1 MSVKKSITSILSI
14 ATAGII
20 VVGCGGSSAGNGGKG
35 FDLDNYEKTENL
47 AQDVKDSLAYMGNE
61 ERLAYDVYMNLYDYY
76 QKSGVE
82 IKQFYNIST
91 RSEVKHIAT
100 VQDLVK
106 RYNLK
111 ATDFTDVNES
121 VVNSNNMSAEN
132 MPSGVYDIAKIQ
144 ELYDTLYALGQNS
157 QESALKVGCM
167 VEVTDINDLDEY
179 IKQAQDSNASD
190 VEEAFNFLRKG
201 SYNHYWAFDSALK
214 NLGVTNGC
222 YYEGDELLTNKEG
235 VYPKNEKGNGRQ

>member
-1 MSVKKSITSILSI
+1 MVAKKSIVTILSI
-14 ATAGII
+14 LIAGI
-20 VVGCGGSSAGNGGKG
+20 VVGCGGSSGGNGGKG

-106 RYNLK
+106 RYDLK
-111 ATDFTDVNES
+111 VGDFTNVDKDVVE
-121 VVNSNNMSAEN
+121 SNNMSPVN
-132 MPSGVYDIAKIQ
+132 MPSGVYDVPKIQ
-144 ELYDTLYALGQNS
+144 ELYNTLYAMG
-157 QESALKVGCM
+157 QESKEDALKVGCM
-167 VEVTDINDLDEY
+167 VEVTDINDLNDY
-179 IKQAQDSNASD
+179 IKEAKEANAQDVQA
-190 VEEAFNFLRKG
+190 AFDFLRNG
-201 SYNHYWAFDSALK
+201 SYNHYWAFDRGLK
-214 NLGVTNGC
+214 SMGVSDGCCSLGNDYC
-222 YYEGDELLTNKEG
+222 HSE
-235 VYPKNEKGNGRQ
+235 YPK